1 MIDKTCFSWI
11 QLIKKS
17 DLPAN
22 AKYICFYL
30 STFMNLEHDV
40 AWPSQVRIASETG
53 LTEPTV
59 RKWLEYLADNEWL
72 VIRRK
77 AREVLTNGGNQLQN
91 EYIISIP
98 DIVLQRA
105 VNDLPTNDKGGLIN
119 HQRGVN
125 ESSKVGKQFTPNNN
139 SNNNKNIHTSSQD
152 SLVPVLMD
160 KSWMPNT
167 VNMDWLTKSG
177 LPKHEISKVIDDF
190 RDFWILSK
198 SKRKNWDLS
207 FRKNPV
213 VNRAVNTA
221 SKKKPE
227 TYDPYENYL

>member
-11 QLIKKS
+11 QLVKKS

-40 AWPSQVRIASETG
+40 AWPSQMRISNETG
-53 LTEPTV
+53 LSEPTV
-59 RKWLEYLADNEWL
+59 RKWLDYLGDTKWL

-77 AREVLTNGGNQLQN
+77 SREVSTLGGTQLQN
-91 EYIISIP
+91 EYIMNIP
-98 DIVLQRA
+98 DTVIQRT
-105 VNDLPTNDKGGLIN
+105 VNDLPTMQ
-119 HQRGVN
+119 QRRVN
-125 ESSKVGKQFTPNNN
+125 ESPKEGKQFTPNNN
-139 SNNNKNIHTSSQD
+139 NNNNNNIHTSSQD

-190 RDFWILSK
+190 RDYWILSK

-207 FRKNPV
+207 FRKNPI

-227 TYDPYENYL
+227 TYDPYENYI